1 MRQEFTYNQIAH
13 LNAALHEQRLPYRIS
28 FHDAETAVVEP
39 LGFCACDGKE
49 GMLKAAIEA
58 FFEKEGM
65 TVTFS
70 DHCEIISPGCRTGFC
85 GSLPVETGETGKMG
99 RLEGRSR
106 NSKIFEMGTDF

>member
-70 DHCEIISPGCRTGFC
+70 DHCEIMPDRFY
-85 GSLPVETGETGKMG
+85 GSLPVETGETGKVS